1 MKLLWYLLHA
11 RKQRRHGL
19 SLIFGTSDCS
29 IIIFNEMFMLFS
41 NSNVF
46 HTVSYTLTNH
56 IDLTVFLWRDGCTS
70 NMIKFHQFIFPNG
83 LLLGMIQTFNK
94 NIMLQRLKTLSNIWT
109 WLKEWH
115 IVSYHVSI
123 IIIMNELIPGKEY
136 DLCVCRVC
144 YDIWIQCLFV
154 VDLLRMV

>member
-19 SLIFGTSDCS
+19 
-29 IIIFNEMFMLFS
+29 
-41 NSNVF
+41 
-46 HTVSYTLTNH
+46 
-56 IDLTVFLWRDGCTS
+56 FLELQ
-70 NMIKFHQFIFPNG
+70 IV
-83 LLLGMIQTFNK
+83 LLLYLMKCLCYLVIPMSFIPLVTPWQTISIWLYFFEGMDVPVVWLNFINSYFPMVFCLEWFKHSTK
-94 NIMLQRLKTLSNIWT
+94 ILRCKGLKTLSNIWT
-109 WLKEWH
+109 WLKEWY